1 MTDGGGGEGGEKGG
15 LYLRLSAQFGEVG
28 GGKRGEGGDEM
39 EREKYKNKKR
49 NTGINKR
56 PGHFLSFMH
65 WTGTTKN
72 YHGGGGFVTGSLRSV
87 LMGVWVKAG
96 RGHKGNKGGG
106 KPSVRDVGTVRGVG
120 LKITMGKT

>member
-1 MTDGGGGEGGEKGG
+1 MRWSERNTKTKKG
-15 LYLRLSAQFGEVG
+15 
-28 GGKRGEGGDEM
+28 
-39 EREKYKNKKR
+39 

-65 WTGTTKN
+65 WTGTKKN

>member
-1 MTDGGGGEGGEKGG
+1 MAGGGGRERGVLFKIVSAIWRGRRREEGGG
-15 LYLRLSAQFGEVG
+15 
-28 GGKRGEGGDEM
+28 GGDEM

-56 PGHFLSFMH
+56 PGHFLSYMS
-65 WTGTTKN
+65 WTGTKKN

-96 RGHKGNKGGG
+96 RGRKGNKGGG

-120 LKITMGKT
+120 LGLKITTGKT

>member
-1 MTDGGGGEGGEKGG
+1 MRWSERNTKTKKG
-15 LYLRLSAQFGEVG
+15 
-28 GGKRGEGGDEM
+28 
-39 EREKYKNKKR
+39 

-65 WTGTTKN
+65 WTGTKKN

-96 RGHKGNKGGG
+96 RGRKGNKGGG

-120 LKITMGKT
+120 LKITTGKT

>member
-1 MTDGGGGEGGEKGG
+1 MDGGGGERVVVFKIVSAIWRGRRREEGG
-15 LYLRLSAQFGEVG
+15 
-28 GGKRGEGGDEM
+28 GGDEM

-56 PGHFLSFMH
+56 PSHFLSFMY
-65 WTGTTKN
+65 WTGTKKN
-72 YHGGGGFVTGSLRSV
+72 YHGGGFATGSLRIV

-106 KPSVRDVGTVRGVG
+106 KPSIRDVGTVRRWG
-120 LKITMGKT
+120 

>member
-1 MTDGGGGEGGEKGG
+1 MAGGGGEKGG
-15 LYLRLSAQFGEVG
+15 VYLRLSAQFGEVG

-56 PGHFLSFMH
+56 PGHFLSFMY
-65 WTGTTKN
+65 WTGTKKN
-72 YHGGGGFVTGSLRSV
+72 YHGGGFATGSLRIV

-106 KPSVRDVGTVRGVG
+106 KPSVRDVGTVRRWG
-120 LKITMGKT
+120 

>member
-1 MTDGGGGEGGEKGG
+1 MAGGGEKGG

-56 PGHFLSFMH
+56 PGHFLSFFH
-65 WTGTTKN
+65 
-72 YHGGGGFVTGSLRSV
+72 V
-87 LMGVWVKAG
+87 LDWNREELSWR
-96 RGHKGNKGGG
+96 RGICYRELEERINGCLG
-106 KPSVRDVGTVRGVG
+106 
-120 LKITMGKT
+120 

>member
-1 MTDGGGGEGGEKGG
+1 MERLEEGRGG
-15 LYLRLSAQFGEVG
+15 R
-28 GGKRGEGGDEM
+28 GGDEM

-56 PGHFLSFMH
+56 PGHFLSFMY
-65 WTGTTKN
+65 WTGTKKN

-120 LKITMGKT
+120 LKITTGKT

>member
-1 MTDGGGGEGGEKGG
+1 MDGGGGERGVVFKIV
-15 LYLRLSAQFGEVG
+15 SAIWRGRRREEG
-28 GGKRGEGGDEM
+28 GGMRWS
-39 EREKYKNKKR
+39 ERNTRTKKG

-56 PGHFLSFMH
+56 PGHFLSYMY
-65 WTGTTKN
+65 WTGTKKN